1 MILSDRQDSHLLP
14 IVYETTALLMSYEV
28 APASLLG
35 KMEPAAGGAKRND
48 RPQVGPQGECE
59 CTSQSHRPETDL
71 QGRRVASLHLT
82 GMVGGTGF
90 APATGVMPT
99 GF

>member
-35 KMEPAAGGAKRND
+35 KMEPAAG
-48 RPQVGPQGECE
+48 
-59 CTSQSHRPETDL
+59 
-71 QGRRVASLHLT
+71 VAPACNRLTRSACRFLHLT
-82 GMVGGTGF
+82 GKWSVGQELHLQR
-90 APATGVMPT
+90 A
-99 GF
+99 